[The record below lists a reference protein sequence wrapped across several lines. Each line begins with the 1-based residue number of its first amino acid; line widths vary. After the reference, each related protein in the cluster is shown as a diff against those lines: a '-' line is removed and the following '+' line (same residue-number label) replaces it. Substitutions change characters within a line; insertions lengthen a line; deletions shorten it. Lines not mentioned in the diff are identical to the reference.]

1 MFPEATRD
9 YIRAHMA
16 RADRLRAAGEL
27 GDSIIAAERAMV
39 KAGIENPE
47 DLTDVEFYKQYDRLK
62 QV

>member
-9 YIRAHMA
+9 YIRVAWLGLIA
-16 RADRLRAAGEL
+16 QGSREL